1 MYRISTK
8 NKNSK
13 EIDEEIKKEIRNNS
27 PKNKRKY
34 SSNSSSDSESFC
46 ANLKEEIKN
55 LIENDNNL
63 SFSSNSEQEELPVKQ
78 EKEEYLLDPKFWR
91 SEKNYAYDN
100 EYNQYKKILKN
111 GIKEESNK
119 QSTQGNEDE
128 EIRNDQIHNNS
139 LSESNNSPINIIVNN
154 EINENE
160 ANNDKIIVKENKNYI
175 INSPQNK
182 GQKNKIENKNNINNK
197 DKNNLNGTNIL
208 LKDSNFANNNNYK
221 ATNTYTKFIFP
232 YEPINYITNQ
242 TGSNFF
248 PGTFFANN
256 FTNYNNNYNIPPQI
270 DNKNIISLNN
280 NKNQLNKIINV
291 KKDSNPK
298 PEIKNNNIKGL
309 STNID
314 QHNNQNIQ
322 INYNTPKLNIN
333 MTYIPKL
340 QNNETANNNKQN
352 QTIENKINE
361 TNNQKSNLATELKSL
376 SNAKTSKK
384 TNNKDNSSSNETKNI
399 NNNSKVENNNKNNT
413 YKIEQNY
420 NKNVNNNNNSNTN
433 NKNSKCEKLFL
444 NLDDIASGKDMRTTI
459 MIRNIPIKYTE
470 SVLND
475 EFKEFH
481 GKYDCLYMPYDY
493 EKKGNKGY
501 AFINFINPL
510 HILLFY
516 EKFTGKKWMHFESPK
531 ICELNMAHF
540 QGVNEIQKHAK
551 NYKELKKAC
560 FSKSNDKIV
569 IPSKYLSKL
578 KKRFPKMKYSENNKK
593 NEFEIL
599 SFN

>member
-1 MYRISTK
+1 MSRISSE
-8 NKNSK
+8 NKKPN
-13 EIDEEIKKEIRNNS
+13 EIDEDNQILNRNNS

-34 SSNSSSDSESFC
+34 SSNSSSDSESFS
-46 ANLKEEIKN
+46 ANIKEEIKN
-55 LIENDNNL
+55 LIENDDNL
-63 SFSSNSEQEELPVKQ
+63 SISSNSEQQEFPVKQ
-78 EKEEYLLDPKFWR
+78 EQTDYLLDPKFWR
-91 SEKNYAYDN
+91 SEKYFGNDN
-100 EYNQYKKILKN
+100 EYTQDKKLLKN

-128 EIRNDQIHNNS
+128 EIRNDQIYNNS
-139 LSESNNSPINIIVNN
+139 LSECNNSPVNLIVNN
-154 EINENE
+154 NEVNENNDTN
-160 ANNDKIIVKENKNYI
+160 ADKIFLKENKNFI
-175 INSPQNK
+175 INSPLQNK
-182 GQKNKIENKNNINNK
+182 GQKNKIIDN
-197 DKNNLNGTNIL
+197 KNNLNGTNIL
-208 LKDSNFANNNNYK
+208 LNESNFVNNNNYK
-221 ATNTYTKFIFP
+221 TTNTYTKFIFP
-232 YEPINYITNQ
+232 YEPINYMNNQ
-242 TGSNFF
+242 VGTNFF

-256 FTNYNNNYNIPPQI
+256 FTNFNNNYNIPSPI
-270 DNKNIISLNN
+270 DNKNIIPLNN
-280 NKNQLNKIINV
+280 NNNKLNKILNI

-298 PEIKNNNIKGL
+298 QDIKNNIKDL
-309 STNID
+309 STNVNKN
-314 QHNNQNIQ
+314 NNQNMP
-322 INYNTPKLNIN
+322 INYNAPKLNIN

-340 QNNETANNNKQN
+340 QINETTNNNNKKI
-352 QTIENKINE
+352 TDNK
-361 TNNQKSNLATELKSL
+361 TNDANKPNSNLSSEPKPSSNTKSN
-376 SNAKTSKK
+376 KK
-384 TNNKDNSSSNETKNI
+384 ANNKDNSPSNETKNNNI
-399 NNNSKVENNNKNNT
+399 NNTKSENNKNTSN
-413 YKIEQNY
+413 KIEQNY
-420 NKNVNNNNNSNTN
+420 NKNAIISNSNTN

-470 SVLND
+470 NFLN
-475 EFKEFH
+475 EAFKEFH

-516 EKFTGKKWMHFESPK
+516 EKFNGKKWMHFESPK

-560 FSKSNDKIV
+560 FSKNNDKIV

-578 KKRFPKMKYSENNKK
+578 KKRFPKMKISENNKK